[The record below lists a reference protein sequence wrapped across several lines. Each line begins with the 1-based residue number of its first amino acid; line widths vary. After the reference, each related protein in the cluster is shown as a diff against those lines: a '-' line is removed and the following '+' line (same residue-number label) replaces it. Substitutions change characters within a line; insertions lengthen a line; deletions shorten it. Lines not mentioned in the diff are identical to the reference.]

1 MDNLDTT
8 KRNELIGQ
16 FVLVSMPK
24 VAAEEIPAEEI
35 ERALSRL
42 IYDFGHDPEAHAVII
57 RGLDDISEKRPEK
70 ARRLTLHAVTDA
82 NVRHGWGETAE
93 EVAARESRAVLE
105 SKLALM
111 WKHMLVNASDLSYAQ
126 KTLEAQTVARTMY
139 MSSKVLT
146 TEAQAAVQHL
156 RDNPVYAAQ
165 PW

>member
-35 ERALSRL
+35 EQALSRL
-42 IYDFGHDPEAHAVII
+42 IYDFGHDLEAHNVII

-70 ARRLTLHAVTDA
+70 ARNLTLRAVTDA
-82 NVRHGWGETAE
+82 NVKHNWGDTAEDETARQSR
-93 EVAARESRAVLE
+93 VALE
-105 SKLALM
+105 SKLALL
-111 WKHMLVNASDLSYAQ
+111 WKHMLVNAPQLSHAQ
-126 KTLEAQTVARTMY
+126 KMAEAQQVVRTMG
-139 MSSKVLT
+139 MSSAVLVSQ
-146 TEAQAAVQHL
+146 AQQAVQHL
-156 RDNPVYAAQ
+156 RENPVYAAQ